1 MRFFRHG
8 WTLPPSYARRWSFS
22 CAFIAAALAGSARPA
37 AAQRVVRAPEQVVS
51 VSKGASALVV
61 NTTAI
66 QRFSIGDPAVAEAVV
81 VSPTEVLV
89 NGKTLGTTSL
99 FLWDNTGNIK
109 LYSVEVT
116 ADAPG
121 LQRYLSTVLAG
132 EKIDVIASGNVV
144 TLSGTVRDASVA
156 SRAVEIAKGSGA
168 TIVDNLT
175 TPEAVQ
181 VLLKVR
187 FAEVNKSAIKEFRS
201 QLATL
206 NPQDLNART
215 GDWRGSANTDPKTGT
230 FADGVVDLALFN
242 ATASIEVLI
251 RALISKGLLK
261 SLAEPNLIA
270 LPGRE
275 ASFLAGGEFPYPTV
289 QGASGNNAVS
299 IVFKEFGIRL
309 QVHAHHHPRRQ
320 HSVEGCPRSV
330 GAGLLQPTHLRWLHH
345 SQPSHPAGGDRSRDE
360 ERSVSGHRGA
370 GRQYSD
376 RQFDEGPSLGRHP
389 NPGTVL
395 QKQGRAAAPDRAP
408 GARLTQ
414 AGAAE
419 RYAGAAADW

>member
-1 MRFFRHG
+1 
-8 WTLPPSYARRWSFS
+8 
-22 CAFIAAALAGSARPA
+22 
-37 AAQRVVRAPEQVVS
+37 
-51 VSKGASALVV
+51 
-61 NTTAI
+61 
-66 QRFSIGDPAVAEAVV
+66 
-81 VSPTEVLV
+81 
-89 NGKTLGTTSL
+89 
-99 FLWDNTGNIK
+99 
-109 LYSVEVT
+109 
-116 ADAPG
+116 
-121 LQRYLSTVLAG
+121 VLAG

-156 SRAVEIAKGSGA
+156 NRAVEIAKGSGA

-206 NPQDLNART
+206 NPQDLNGRT
-215 GDWRGSANTDPKTGT
+215 GDWRGSANTNPRDGT

-289 QGASGNNAVS
+289 QGSSGNNAVS
-299 IVFKEFGIRL
+299 IV
-309 QVHAHHHPRRQ
+309 
-320 HSVEGCPRSV
+320 SRS
-330 GAGLLQPTHLRWLHH
+330 
-345 SQPSHPAGGDRSRDE
+345 
-360 ERSVSGHRGA
+360 SGFA
-370 GRQYSD
+370 
-376 RQFDEGPSLGRHP
+376 
-389 NPGTVL
+389 
-395 QKQGRAAAPDRAP
+395 
-408 GARLTQ
+408 
-414 AGAAE
+414 
-419 RYAGAAADW
+419 